1 MAIYEFICH
10 DCQVIWEREAP
21 MSKAP
26 SRSRCPEC
34 KKLKN
39 RHWGEVPVMFN
50 GKDYYTNKRK
60 QHKLVY
66 EDKDKG
72 KEVAENLLDATK
84 RMSETAI
91 SPYSKYT
98 LSKEGFESLN
108 PTRKSQGQLESDKK
122 GREELNASVYN
133 NSQAYR
139 NLGKR

>member
-10 DCQVIWEREAP
+10 DCEVIWEREAP

-39 RHWGEVPVMFN
+39 RHWGDVPVMFN
-50 GKDYYTNKRK
+50 GNDYYTNKRK

-66 EDKDKG
+66 EDKAKG
-72 KEVAENLLDATK
+72 KEVMENLLDATK

-108 PTRKSQGQLESDKK
+108 PKRKSQDQLESDKK

>member
-10 DCQVIWEREAP
+10 DCQVIWEREAA

-34 KKLKN
+34 KKLSN

-66 EDKDKG
+66 EDKAKG
-72 KEVAENLLDATK
+72 KEVMENLLDATK
-84 RMSETAI
+84 RMSEETK
-91 SPYSKYT
+91 SPYIQYGLTEKGVEAYGGRRKNEADKKM
-98 LSKEGFESLN
+98 SKEMG
-108 PTRKSQGQLESDKK
+108 DKMK
-122 GREELNASVYN
+122 ESVYN

>member
-1 MAIYEFICH
+1 
-10 DCQVIWEREAP
+10 

-34 KKLKN
+34 KKLSN

-50 GKDYYTNKRK
+50 GSDYYTNKRK
-60 QHKLVY
+60 QHRLVY
-66 EDKDKG
+66 EDKAKG

-84 RMSETAI
+84 RMSEETK
-91 SPYSKYT
+91 SPYTQYIPT
-98 LSKEGFESLN
+98 QEGMVAN
-108 PTRKSQGQLESDKK
+108 GARRKTAEDREMSRNMGLEIKK
-122 GREELNASVYN
+122 SVYN